1 MSWKSIAR
9 DDVKSFK
16 TLGLLGEIFRLSM
29 KMQKDGESFLPL
41 HLGDPARF
49 DFPPL
54 PSFKDGIIKALDNP
68 LSYAYGNPQGYMPLV
83 EKIADIEGVEPRYVF
98 TGNGVSDM
106 MDKFFNATAIK
117 GTNVLLPAPV
127 FAPYFDLNTKN
138 NIESRLYRCDPQTWQ
153 PIFNSLESQIDD
165 STSIILINSPNN
177 PTGAVYQ
184 ESVIKAIIQL
194 ADEIG
199 KKRCSQNIP
208 PLCLIFDEIY
218 SEHYFDEKPA
228 DIRPLIA
235 DKEFSWVIFNGA
247 SKAFNATGLRMGYA
261 VVGGAEKEAM
271 REVLYNECILPLC
284 MNLPYQAGYLAALSD
299 PAKFDYFA
307 GNRAKLKK
315 RRDLML
321 KAFAKIPGIS
331 AVKPQGAF
339 YMIIK
344 MDTEFRT
351 DLDLGLSLLS
361 EVKICT
367 SQLSAFF
374 DDKTHPGGTMLRL
387 VILPPEDVLEDA
399 MTRIASFMERHGKDG
414 SNSKDA

>member
-29 KMQKDGESFLPL
+29 KMQKDGVSFLPL

-54 PSFKDGIIKALDNP
+54 PSFKEGIIKALDNP
-68 LSYAYGNPQGYMPLV
+68 LSYAYGNPQGYMPLI
-83 EKIADIEGVEPRYVF
+83 EKIADIEGVDPRFVF

-138 NIESRLYRCDPQTWQ
+138 NIESKLYRCDPQTWQ
-153 PIFNSLESQIDD
+153 PIFKSLESQIDD
-165 STSIILINSPNN
+165 FTSIILINSPNN
-177 PTGAVYQ
+177 PTGAVYH
-184 ESVIKAIIQL
+184 ESIIREIIQL

-199 KKRCSQNIP
+199 KKRRRKNIP

-218 SEHYFDEKPA
+218 CEHYYDEKPA
-228 DIRPLIA
+228 NIRPLIK
-235 DKEFSWVIFNGA
+235 DKEFNWIVFNGA
-247 SKAFNATGLRMGYA
+247 SKAFNVTGLRVGYA
-261 VVGGAEKEAM
+261 VVGGVEREAM

-284 MNLPYQAGYLAALSD
+284 MNLPFQAGYLAALCD
-299 PAKFDYFA
+299 PSKEEYFA
-307 GNRAKLKK
+307 TNRSKLKK

-321 KAFAKIPGIS
+321 KAFAEIPGIS
-331 AVKPQGAF
+331 VVKPEGAF
-339 YMIIK
+339 YMIMK
-344 MDTEFRT
+344 METEYKT
-351 DLDLGLSLLS
+351 DLELGWALLS
-361 EVKICT
+361 EERICT
-367 SQLSAFF
+367 SQMSAFF
-374 DDKTHPGGTMLRL
+374 DDITHPGGTMLRL

-399 MTRIASFMERHGKDG
+399 MARIARFMKYHGGNG
-414 SNSKDA
+414 STSKDD